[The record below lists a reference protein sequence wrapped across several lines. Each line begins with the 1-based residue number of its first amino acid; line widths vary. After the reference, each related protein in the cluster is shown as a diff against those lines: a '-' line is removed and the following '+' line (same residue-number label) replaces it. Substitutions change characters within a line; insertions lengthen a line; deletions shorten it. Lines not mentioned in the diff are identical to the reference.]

1 MNKLSTTKSLLA
13 KLLASENLTVEHG
26 KFSTASFDVKNRVL
40 RLPIWKEMSGSLYDL
55 MVLHEVG
62 HALWTPEAGW
72 HESASKKGPGFKSF
86 LNVVEDARIERKI
99 KDKYPGGRKSFT
111 DGYLELVRKDFFG
124 TKGVDLNE
132 LNLIDRI
139 NLYFKAGSSNGIEF
153 SEEENGFI
161 EKVATTRSWDDVV
174 RVSEE
179 LYEYAK
185 DHDSDTDMSDHEYS
199 SFEFGDDED
208 SEDEEMESDGDAS
221 EENSEVDETLEKF
234 KEHLKDLLE
243 AGEEEKED
251 SGSSTGTGE
260 GEGESEE
267 KSGSETGKSEKAKE
281 GEEADKGENGK
292 EENSSDGD
300 KKISSGSEGGT
311 ITDKDLSK
319 GVEDY
324 KPSSIT
330 DNNFRNKEE
339 LLVDDSDGSYEYVNL
354 PKSNLEK
361 IIIDYKDVHSEIRE
375 HYVDADSH
383 YEASNQILEAGKSFI
398 EFRNKNKK
406 TVEYLAK
413 EFEMKKA
420 ADAHSRSLTANSGIV
435 DSSLLHTY
443 KYNEHI
449 FKKISVTPDG
459 KNHGLIMVVDW
470 SGSMHRNIKGTVEQM
485 MTLVMFCK
493 RVNIPFEV
501 FLFTD
506 RYYSESRDTGETYS
520 RWTHKEIR
528 YGDLVINGFHLLN
541 MFSSRMRA
549 AELHSAYINMTAI
562 AGSYERKWNY
572 YGGGYHSI
580 PDKYDLGGTPLNN
593 SLFAMNDFI
602 PYFKTK
608 NNVQIVNMVYLTDGD
623 SGGSNAYWTPGRTEK
638 DDDRSRETSHF
649 GRYYSSGGKRP
660 KTFIR
665 DLETKKEYLCDESR
679 GRMTALLV
687 EILRDKH
694 DINIVNFFL
703 IERLKRWDFTR
714 WTNDPESSM
723 KEFRKEKSVVY
734 RDVEGWSSLYIM
746 KGGRDLQTEEK
757 ILEIGEDA
765 TRGQIRKAFS
775 KFSKGR
781 LENKKLL
788 SQFVDM
794 VAA

>member
-13 KLLASENLTVEHG
+13 KLLATENVTVEHG

-221 EENSEVDETLEKF
+221 GENSEVDETLEKF

-506 RYYSESRDTGETYS
+506 RYYSEHRDTNETYS

-528 YGDLVINGFHLLN
+528 YGDMVINGFHLLN
-541 MFSSRMRA
+541 VFSSRMRA

-608 NNVQIVNMVYLTDGD
+608 NNVQIVNMVYLTDGE
-623 SGGSNAYWTPGRTEK
+623 SGSSNAYWTPGRTEK
-638 DDDRSRETSHF
+638 DDGRSRETSHF

-665 DLETKKEYLCDESR
+665 DLETKKEYLFDDGR

-734 RDVEGWSSLYIM
+734 KDVEGWSSLYIM

>member
-1 MNKLSTTKSLLA
+1 MNKLSNTKSLLA
-13 KLLASENLTVEHG
+13 KLLATENVTVEHG
-26 KFSTASFDVKNRVL
+26 KFPTASFDVKNRVL

-62 HALWTPEAGW
+62 HALWTPAEGW
-72 HESASKKGPGFKSF
+72 HESASKKGAGFKSF

-111 DGYLELVRKDFFG
+111 TGYLELVRKDFFG
-124 TKGVDLNE
+124 TSGVDLNE

-161 EKVATTRSWDDVV
+161 EKVATTRTWDDVV

-185 DHDSDTDMSDHEYS
+185 DHDSNTDMSDHEYD
-199 SFEFGDDED
+199 SFEFDDSEED
-208 SEDEEMESDGDAS
+208 SEWNEDYDPSDYEGS
-221 EENSEVDETLEKF
+221 ENSEVDELEEKF

-243 AGEEEKED
+243 AGEEEKEE

-267 KSGSETGKSEKAKE
+267 EGKSAGDGSAKD
-281 GEEADKGENGK
+281 GEEGDNGENSKGEN
-292 EENSSDGD
+292 SSGGD

-311 ITDKDLSK
+311 ITDEDLSK
-319 GVEDY
+319 GIEDY

-339 LLVDDSDGSYEYVNL
+339 LLVDDSDGSYEYINL
-354 PKSNLEK
+354 PKSNLKK
-361 IIIDYKDVHSEIRE
+361 IIIDYKDVQSEIRE

-383 YEASNQILEAGKSFI
+383 YEVSNQILEAGKSFV

-420 ADAHSRSLTANSGIV
+420 ADAHSRTLTANSGIV

-449 FKKISVTPDG
+449 FKKINVTPDG

-501 FLFTD
+501 FLFSD
-506 RYYSESRDTGETYS
+506 RYYTENRDDGEPYS
-520 RWTHKEIR
+520 KWTHKEIR
-528 YGDLVINGFHLLN
+528 HGDMVINGFHLLN
-541 MFSSRMRA
+541 VFSSRMRA

-562 AGSYERKWNY
+562 ALSYERKWDYRSN
-572 YGGGYHSI
+572 GYHSI

-608 NNVQIVNMVYLTDGD
+608 NNVQIVNMVYLTDGE
-623 SGGSNAYWTPGRTEK
+623 SGGSNTYWTPGGGS
-638 DDDRSRETSHF
+638 DNRETSHF
-649 GRYYSSGGKRP
+649 GRYHSTSGKRP

-665 DLETKKEYLCDESR
+665 DLETKKEYLCDEAR
-679 GRMTALLV
+679 GRMTAQLV

-694 DINIVNFFL
+694 NINIVNFFL
-703 IERLKRWDFTR
+703 VDRLRKWDFSR
-714 WTNDPESSM
+714 WSNDVESSI
-723 KEFRKEKSVVY
+723 KTFRKEKSVVY

-746 KGGRDLQTEEK
+746 KGGRDLHTEEK

-765 TRGQIRKAFS
+765 TRSQIRRAFS

>member
-13 KLLASENLTVEHG
+13 KLLATENVTVEHG

-99 KDKYPGGRKSFT
+99 KDKYPGGRKSFI

-124 TKGVDLNE
+124 TSGVDLNE

-139 NLYFKAGSSNGIEF
+139 NLYFKAGSSSGIEF
-153 SEEENGFI
+153 SEEEKGFI
-161 EKVATTRSWDDVV
+161 EKVATTRTWDDVV

-199 SFEFGDDED
+199 SFEFGDSDDED
-208 SEDEEMESDGDAS
+208 FEDDEMESDGDAS

-260 GEGESEE
+260 GEGESED
-267 KSGSETGKSEKAKE
+267 KGKKTGKSEKAKE
-281 GEEADKGENGK
+281 GEEADKGKNDKG
-292 EENSSDGD
+292 ENSSDGD

-339 LLVDDSDGSYEYVNL
+339 LLVDDSDGTYEYVNL
-354 PKSNLEK
+354 PKSNLKK
-361 IIIDYKDVHSEIRE
+361 IIIDYKDVHSEIRG
-375 HYVDADSH
+375 HYVDDDSH
-383 YEASNQILEAGKSFI
+383 YEESNQILGAGKSFI

-506 RYYSESRDTGETYS
+506 RYYTENRDEGGSYS
-520 RWTHKEIR
+520 SWTHKEIK
-528 YGDLVINGFHLLN
+528 YGDMVINGFHLLN
-541 MFSSRMRA
+541 VFSSRMRA

-562 AGSYERKWNY
+562 AGAYERKWNY

-608 NNVQIVNMVYLTDGD
+608 NNVQIVNMVYLTDGE
-623 SGGSNAYWTPGRTEK
+623 SGGSNTYWTPGGGS
-638 DDDRSRETSHF
+638 DNRETSHF
-649 GRYYSSGGKRP
+649 GRYHSTSGKRP

-665 DLETKKEYLCDESR
+665 DLETKKEYLCDEAR

-694 DINIVNFFL
+694 NINIVNFFL
-703 IERLKRWDFTR
+703 VERLKRWDFSR
-714 WTNDPESSM
+714 WTNDVESSI
-723 KEFRKEKSVVY
+723 KKFRKEKSVVY
-734 RDVEGWSSLYIM
+734 RDVEGWSSLYVM
-746 KGGRDLQTEEK
+746 KGGQDLQTEEK
-757 ILEIGEDA
+757 VLEIGEDA
-765 TRGQIRKAFS
+765 TRSQIRKAFS

>member
-13 KLLASENLTVEHG
+13 KLLATENVTVEHG

-221 EENSEVDETLEKF
+221 GENSEVDETLEKF

-501 FLFTD
+501 FLFSD
-506 RYYSESRDTGETYS
+506 RYYTENRDREENYS

-608 NNVQIVNMVYLTDGD
+608 NNVQIVNMVYLTDGE
-623 SGGSNAYWTPGRTEK
+623 SGGSNTYWTPGRTEK

>member
-608 NNVQIVNMVYLTDGD
+608 NNVQIVNMVYLTDGE
-623 SGGSNAYWTPGRTEK
+623 SGGSNTYWTPGRTEK
-638 DDDRSRETSHF
+638 DDGRSRETSHF

-665 DLETKKEYLCDESR
+665 DLETKKEYLFDDGR

-694 DINIVNFFL
+694 NINIVNFFL

-765 TRGQIRKAFS
+765 TRGQIRRAFS

>member
-221 EENSEVDETLEKF
+221 GENSEVDETLEKF

-449 FKKISVTPDG
+449 FKKINVTPDG

-608 NNVQIVNMVYLTDGD
+608 NNVQVVNMVYLTDGD

-665 DLETKKEYLCDESR
+665 DLETKKEYLFDDGR

-694 DINIVNFFL
+694 NINIVNFFL

-765 TRGQIRKAFS
+765 TRSQIRRAFS

>member
-221 EENSEVDETLEKF
+221 GENSEVDETLEKF

-608 NNVQIVNMVYLTDGD
+608 NNVQIVNMVYLTDGE
-623 SGGSNAYWTPGRTEK
+623 SGGSNTYWTPGRTEK

-665 DLETKKEYLCDESR
+665 DLETKKEYLFDDGR

-694 DINIVNFFL
+694 NINIVNFFL

>member
-449 FKKISVTPDG
+449 FKKINVTPDG

-541 MFSSRMRA
+541 VFSSRMRA

-608 NNVQIVNMVYLTDGD
+608 NNVQIVNMVYLTDGE
-623 SGGSNAYWTPGRTEK
+623 SGGSNTYWTPGRTEK

-665 DLETKKEYLCDESR
+665 DLETKKEYLFDDGR

-694 DINIVNFFL
+694 NINIVNFFL
-703 IERLKRWDFTR
+703 VERLRKWDFSR
-714 WTNDPESSM
+714 WSNDVESSI
-723 KEFRKEKSVVY
+723 KVFRKEKSVVY

>member
-608 NNVQIVNMVYLTDGD
+608 NNVQVVNMVYLTDGD

-665 DLETKKEYLCDESR
+665 DLETKKEYLFDDGR

-694 DINIVNFFL
+694 NINIVNFFL

-734 RDVEGWSSLYIM
+734 KDVEGWSSLYIM

>member
-13 KLLASENLTVEHG
+13 KLLATENVTVEHG

-132 LNLIDRI
+132 MNLIDRI
-139 NLYFKAGSSNGIEF
+139 NLYFKGGSINGIEF

-221 EENSEVDETLEKF
+221 GENSEVDETLEKF

-501 FLFTD
+501 FLFSD
-506 RYYSESRDTGETYS
+506 RYYTENRDDNETHS
-520 RWTHKEIR
+520 KWTHKEIR
-528 YGDLVINGFHLLN
+528 YGDMIINGFHLLN
-541 MFSSRMRA
+541 VFSSRMRA

-608 NNVQIVNMVYLTDGD
+608 NNVQIVNMVYLTDGE
-623 SGGSNAYWTPGRTEK
+623 SGGSNTYWTPGRTEK

-665 DLETKKEYLCDESR
+665 DLETKKEYLFDDGR

-694 DINIVNFFL
+694 NINIVNFFL

>member
-221 EENSEVDETLEKF
+221 GEDSEVDETLEKF

-608 NNVQIVNMVYLTDGD
+608 NNVQIVNMVYLTDGE
-623 SGGSNAYWTPGRTEK
+623 SGGSNTYWTPGRTEK
-638 DDDRSRETSHF
+638 DDGRSRETSHF

-665 DLETKKEYLCDESR
+665 DLETKKEYLFDDGR

-694 DINIVNFFL
+694 NINIVNFFL

>member
-161 EKVATTRSWDDVV
+161 EKVATTRTWDDVV

-221 EENSEVDETLEKF
+221 GENSEVDETLEKF

-243 AGEEEKED
+243 AGEEEKEE

-319 GVEDY
+319 GIEDY
-324 KPSSIT
+324 EPSSIT

-623 SGGSNAYWTPGRTEK
+623 SAGSNTYWTPGRTEK
-638 DDDRSRETSHF
+638 DDGRSRETSHF

-665 DLETKKEYLCDESR
+665 DLETKKEYLFEDGR
-679 GRMTALLV
+679 GRMTSLLV

-694 DINIVNFFL
+694 NINIVNFFL

>member
-13 KLLASENLTVEHG
+13 KLLATENVTVEHG

-161 EKVATTRSWDDVV
+161 EKVATTRTWDDVV

-221 EENSEVDETLEKF
+221 GENSEVDETLEKF

-501 FLFTD
+501 FLFSD
-506 RYYSESRDTGETYS
+506 RYYTENRDREETYS

-528 YGDLVINGFHLLN
+528 YGDMVINGFHLLN
-541 MFSSRMRA
+541 VFSSRMRA

-608 NNVQIVNMVYLTDGD
+608 NNVQIVNMVYLTDGE
-623 SGGSNAYWTPGRTEK
+623 SGGSNTYWTPGRTEK
-638 DDDRSRETSHF
+638 DDGRSRETSHF

-665 DLETKKEYLCDESR
+665 DLETKKEYLFDDGR
-679 GRMTALLV
+679 GRMTSLLV

-694 DINIVNFFL
+694 NINIVNFFL

-765 TRGQIRKAFS
+765 TRGQIRRAFS

>member
-111 DGYLELVRKDFFG
+111 EGYLELVRKDFFG

-132 LNLIDRI
+132 MNLIDRI

-221 EENSEVDETLEKF
+221 GENSEVDETLEKF

-506 RYYSESRDTGETYS
+506 RYYSENRDTGETYS

-608 NNVQIVNMVYLTDGD
+608 NNVQVVNMVYLTDGD

-665 DLETKKEYLCDESR
+665 DLETKKEYLFDDGR

-694 DINIVNFFL
+694 NINIVNFFL

>member
-111 DGYLELVRKDFFG
+111 NGYLELVRKDFFG
-124 TKGVDLNE
+124 TKDLDLNE

-139 NLYFKAGSSNGIEF
+139 NLYFKAGSSSGIEF
-153 SEEENGFI
+153 SEEEKGFI
-161 EKVATTRSWDDVV
+161 EKVATTRTWDDVV

-221 EENSEVDETLEKF
+221 GENSEVDETLEKF

-608 NNVQIVNMVYLTDGD
+608 NNVQIVNMVYLTDGE

-665 DLETKKEYLCDESR
+665 DLETKKEYLFDDGR

-694 DINIVNFFL
+694 NINIVNFFL

-765 TRGQIRKAFS
+765 TRGQIRRAFS

>member
-221 EENSEVDETLEKF
+221 GENSEVDETLEKF

-506 RYYSESRDTGETYS
+506 RYYSENRDTNETYS

-528 YGDLVINGFHLLN
+528 YGDMVINGFHLLN

-608 NNVQIVNMVYLTDGD
+608 NNVQIVNMVYLTDGE
-623 SGGSNAYWTPGRTEK
+623 SGGSNTYWTPGRTEK
-638 DDDRSRETSHF
+638 DDGRSRETSHF

-665 DLETKKEYLCDESR
+665 DLETKKEYLFEDGR

-694 DINIVNFFL
+694 NINIVNFFL

>member
-13 KLLASENLTVEHG
+13 KLLATENVTVEHG

-608 NNVQIVNMVYLTDGD
+608 NNVQIVNMVYLTDGE
-623 SGGSNAYWTPGRTEK
+623 SGGSNTYWTPGRTEK
-638 DDDRSRETSHF
+638 DDGRSRETSHF

-665 DLETKKEYLCDESR
+665 DLETKKEYLFDDGR

-694 DINIVNFFL
+694 NINIVNFFL

-765 TRGQIRKAFS
+765 TRGQIRRAFS

>member
-221 EENSEVDETLEKF
+221 GENSEVDETLEKF

-339 LLVDDSDGSYEYVNL
+339 LLVDDSDGTYEYINL
-354 PKSNLEK
+354 PKSDLEK
-361 IIIDYKDVHSEIRE
+361 IIKDYKVVHSEMRE
-375 HYVDADSH
+375 HYVKCDSE
-383 YEASNQILEAGKSFI
+383 YENSNQILEAGKYFI

-623 SGGSNAYWTPGRTEK
+623 SAGSNTYWTPGRTEK

-665 DLETKKEYLCDESR
+665 DLETKKEYLFEDGR
-679 GRMTALLV
+679 GRMTSLLV

-694 DINIVNFFL
+694 NINIVNFFL

-734 RDVEGWSSLYIM
+734 KDVEGWSSLYIM

>member
-13 KLLASENLTVEHG
+13 KLLATENVTVEHG

-62 HALWTPEAGW
+62 HALWTPAAGW
-72 HESASKKGPGFKSF
+72 HESASKKGAGFKSF

-161 EKVATTRSWDDVV
+161 EKVATTRTWDDVV

-221 EENSEVDETLEKF
+221 GENSEVDETLEKF

-608 NNVQIVNMVYLTDGD
+608 NNVQIVNMVYLTDGE

-638 DDDRSRETSHF
+638 DDGRSRETSHF

-665 DLETKKEYLCDESR
+665 DLETKKEYLFDDGR

-694 DINIVNFFL
+694 NINIVNFFL

>member
-1 MNKLSTTKSLLA
+1 MNKLSNTKSLLA
-13 KLLASENLTVEHG
+13 KLLATENVTVEHG
-26 KFSTASFDVKNRVL
+26 KFPTASFDVKNRVL

-62 HALWTPEAGW
+62 HALWTPAEGW
-72 HESASKKGPGFKSF
+72 HESASKKGAGFKSF

-111 DGYLELVRKDFFG
+111 NGYLELVRKDFFG
-124 TKGVDLNE
+124 TSGVDLNE

-139 NLYFKAGSSNGIEF
+139 NLYFKAGSSSGIEF
-153 SEEENGFI
+153 SEEEKGFI
-161 EKVATTRSWDDVV
+161 EKVATTRTWDDVV

-185 DHDSDTDMSDHEYS
+185 DHDSDTDMSDHEYD
-199 SFEFGDDED
+199 SFEFDDSEED
-208 SEDEEMESDGDAS
+208 SEWNEDYDPSDYEGS
-221 EENSEVDETLEKF
+221 ENSEVDELEEKF

-243 AGEEEKED
+243 AGEEEKEE

-267 KSGSETGKSEKAKE
+267 EGKSAGDGSAKE
-281 GEEADKGENGK
+281 GEEADTGENSKGEN
-292 EENSSDGD
+292 SSGGD

-311 ITDKDLSK
+311 ITDEDLSK
-319 GVEDY
+319 GIEDY

-339 LLVDDSDGSYEYVNL
+339 LLVDDSDGTYEYVNL
-354 PKSNLEK
+354 PKSNLKK
-361 IIIDYKDVHSEIRE
+361 IIIDYKDVQSEIRE

-383 YEASNQILEAGKSFI
+383 YEVSNQILEAGKSFV

-420 ADAHSRSLTANSGIV
+420 ADAHSRTLTANSGIV

-449 FKKISVTPDG
+449 FKKINVTPDG

-501 FLFTD
+501 FLFSD
-506 RYYSESRDTGETYS
+506 RYYTENRDDGEPYS
-520 RWTHKEIR
+520 KWTHKEIR
-528 YGDLVINGFHLLN
+528 HGDMVINGFHLLN
-541 MFSSRMRA
+541 VFSSRMRA

-562 AGSYERKWNY
+562 ASSYERKWDYRSN
-572 YGGGYHSI
+572 GYHSI

-602 PYFKTK
+602 PYFKSK
-608 NNVQIVNMVYLTDGD
+608 NNVQIVNMVYLTDGE
-623 SGGSNAYWTPGRTEK
+623 SGGSNTYWTPGGGS
-638 DDDRSRETSHF
+638 DNRETSHF
-649 GRYYSSGGKRP
+649 GRYHSTSGKRP

-665 DLETKKEYLCDESR
+665 DLETKKEYLCDEAR
-679 GRMTALLV
+679 GRMTAQLV

-694 DINIVNFFL
+694 NINIVNFFL
-703 IERLKRWDFTR
+703 VERLRKWDFSR
-714 WTNDPESSM
+714 WSNDVESSI
-723 KEFRKEKSVVY
+723 KTFRKEKSVVY
-734 RDVEGWSSLYIM
+734 RDVEGWSSLYVM

-765 TRGQIRKAFS
+765 TRSQIRRAFS

>member
-13 KLLASENLTVEHG
+13 KLLATENVTVEHG

-132 LNLIDRI
+132 MNLIDRI
-139 NLYFKAGSSNGIEF
+139 NLYFKGGSINGIEF

-221 EENSEVDETLEKF
+221 GENSEVDETLEKF

-528 YGDLVINGFHLLN
+528 YGDMVINGFHLLN
-541 MFSSRMRA
+541 VFSSRMRA

-608 NNVQIVNMVYLTDGD
+608 NNVQIVNMVYLTDGE
-623 SGGSNAYWTPGRTEK
+623 SGGSNTYWTPGRTEK

-665 DLETKKEYLCDESR
+665 DLETKKEYLFDDGR

-694 DINIVNFFL
+694 NINIVNFFL

>member
-221 EENSEVDETLEKF
+221 GENSEVDETLEKF

-608 NNVQIVNMVYLTDGD
+608 NNVQIVNMVYLTDGE
-623 SGGSNAYWTPGRTEK
+623 SGGSNTYWTPGRTEK
-638 DDDRSRETSHF
+638 DDGRSRETSHF

-665 DLETKKEYLCDESR
+665 DLETKKEYLFEDGR

-694 DINIVNFFL
+694 NINIVNFFL

>member
-185 DHDSDTDMSDHEYS
+185 DHDSDTDLSDHEYS

-608 NNVQIVNMVYLTDGD
+608 NNVQVVNMVYLTDGD

-665 DLETKKEYLCDESR
+665 DLETKKEYLFDDGR

-694 DINIVNFFL
+694 NINIVNFFL

>member
-1 MNKLSTTKSLLA
+1 M
-13 KLLASENLTVEHG
+13 
-26 KFSTASFDVKNRVL
+26 
-40 RLPIWKEMSGSLYDL
+40 
-55 MVLHEVG
+55 
-62 HALWTPEAGW
+62 
-72 HESASKKGPGFKSF
+72 
-86 LNVVEDARIERKI
+86 
-99 KDKYPGGRKSFT
+99 
-111 DGYLELVRKDFFG
+111 
-124 TKGVDLNE
+124 
-132 LNLIDRI
+132 
-139 NLYFKAGSSNGIEF
+139 
-153 SEEENGFI
+153 
-161 EKVATTRSWDDVV
+161 
-174 RVSEE
+174 
-179 LYEYAK
+179 
-185 DHDSDTDMSDHEYS
+185 
-199 SFEFGDDED
+199 
-208 SEDEEMESDGDAS
+208 
-221 EENSEVDETLEKF
+221 
-234 KEHLKDLLE
+234 
-243 AGEEEKED
+243 
-251 SGSSTGTGE
+251 
-260 GEGESEE
+260 
-267 KSGSETGKSEKAKE
+267 
-281 GEEADKGENGK
+281 
-292 EENSSDGD
+292 
-300 KKISSGSEGGT
+300 
-311 ITDKDLSK
+311 
-319 GVEDY
+319 
-324 KPSSIT
+324 
-330 DNNFRNKEE
+330 
-339 LLVDDSDGSYEYVNL
+339 VDDSDGSYEYVNL

-506 RYYSESRDTGETYS
+506 RYYSEHRDTNETYS

-528 YGDLVINGFHLLN
+528 YGDMVINGFHLLN
-541 MFSSRMRA
+541 VFSSRMRA

-608 NNVQIVNMVYLTDGD
+608 NNVQIVNMVYLTDGE
-623 SGGSNAYWTPGRTEK
+623 SGGSNTYWTPGRTEK
-638 DDDRSRETSHF
+638 DDGRSRETSHF

-665 DLETKKEYLCDESR
+665 DLETKKEYLFDDGR

-694 DINIVNFFL
+694 NINIVNFFL

>member
-13 KLLASENLTVEHG
+13 KLLATENVTVEHG

-161 EKVATTRSWDDVV
+161 EKVATTRTWDDVV

-501 FLFTD
+501 FLFSD
-506 RYYSESRDTGETYS
+506 RYYTENRDREETYS

-528 YGDLVINGFHLLN
+528 YGDMVINGFHLLN
-541 MFSSRMRA
+541 VFSSRMRA

-608 NNVQIVNMVYLTDGD
+608 NNVQIVNMVYLTDGE
-623 SGGSNAYWTPGRTEK
+623 SGGSNTYWTPGRTEK
-638 DDDRSRETSHF
+638 DDGRSRETSHF

-665 DLETKKEYLCDESR
+665 DLETKKEYLFDDGR

-694 DINIVNFFL
+694 NINIVNFFL

-765 TRGQIRKAFS
+765 TRGQIRRAFS

>member
-221 EENSEVDETLEKF
+221 GENSEVDETLEKF

-528 YGDLVINGFHLLN
+528 YGDMVINGFHLLN
-541 MFSSRMRA
+541 VFSSRMRA

-608 NNVQIVNMVYLTDGD
+608 NNVQIVNMVYLTDGE
-623 SGGSNAYWTPGRTEK
+623 SGGSNVYWSPGRTEK
-638 DDDRSRETSHF
+638 DDGRSRETSHF

-694 DINIVNFFL
+694 NINIVNFFL
-703 IERLKRWDFTR
+703 VDRLRKWDFSR
-714 WTNDPESSM
+714 WSNDVESSI
-723 KEFRKEKSVVY
+723 KVFRKEKSVVY

>member
-1 MNKLSTTKSLLA
+1 MNKLSNTKSLLA
-13 KLLASENLTVEHG
+13 KLLATENVTVEHG
-26 KFSTASFDVKNRVL
+26 KFPTASFDVKNRVL

-62 HALWTPEAGW
+62 HALWTPAEGW
-72 HESASKKGPGFKSF
+72 HESASKRGAGFKSF

-111 DGYLELVRKDFFG
+111 NGYLELVRKDFFG
-124 TKGVDLNE
+124 TSGVDLNE

-139 NLYFKAGSSNGIEF
+139 NLYFKAGSSSGIEF
-153 SEEENGFI
+153 SEEEKGFI
-161 EKVATTRSWDDVV
+161 EKVATTRTWDDVV

-185 DHDSDTDMSDHEYS
+185 DHDSNTDMSDHEYD
-199 SFEFGDDED
+199 SFEFDDSEED
-208 SEDEEMESDGDAS
+208 SEWNEDYDPSDYEGS
-221 EENSEVDETLEKF
+221 ENSEVDELEEKF

-243 AGEEEKED
+243 AGEEEKEEN
-251 SGSSTGTGE
+251 SGSSSATGE

-267 KSGSETGKSEKAKE
+267 EGKSAGDGSAKE
-281 GEEADKGENGK
+281 GEEADTGENSKG
-292 EENSSDGD
+292 ENSSDGD

-311 ITDKDLSK
+311 ITDKDSK
-319 GVEDY
+319 EVEDY

-339 LLVDDSDGSYEYVNL
+339 LLVDDSDGTYEYVNL
-354 PKSNLEK
+354 PKSNLKK
-361 IIIDYKDVHSEIRE
+361 IIIDYKDVQSEIRE

-383 YEASNQILEAGKSFI
+383 YEVSNQILEAGKSFV

-420 ADAHSRSLTANSGIV
+420 ADAHSRTLTANSGIV

-501 FLFTD
+501 FLFSD
-506 RYYSESRDTGETYS
+506 RYYTENRDDGEPYS
-520 RWTHKEIR
+520 KWTHKEIR
-528 YGDLVINGFHLLN
+528 HGDMVINGFHLLN
-541 MFSSRMRA
+541 VFSSRMRA

-562 AGSYERKWNY
+562 ASSYERKWDYRSN
-572 YGGGYHSI
+572 GYHSI

-608 NNVQIVNMVYLTDGD
+608 NNVQIVNMVYLTDGE
-623 SGGSNAYWTPGRTEK
+623 SGGSNTYWTPGGGS
-638 DDDRSRETSHF
+638 DNRETSHF
-649 GRYYSSGGKRP
+649 GRYHSTSGKRP

-665 DLETKKEYLCDESR
+665 DLETKKEYLCDEAR
-679 GRMTALLV
+679 GRMTAQLV

-694 DINIVNFFL
+694 NINIVNFFL
-703 IERLKRWDFTR
+703 VERLRKWDFSR
-714 WTNDPESSM
+714 WSNDVESSI
-723 KEFRKEKSVVY
+723 KTFRKEKSVVY

-757 ILEIGEDA
+757 VLEIDEDA
-765 TRGQIRKAFS
+765 TRSQIRRAFS

>member
-13 KLLASENLTVEHG
+13 KLLATENVTVEHG

-62 HALWTPEAGW
+62 HALWTPEEGW

-99 KDKYPGGRKSFT
+99 KDKYPGGRKSFI

-124 TKGVDLNE
+124 TSGVDLNG

-139 NLYFKAGSSNGIEF
+139 NLYFKAGSSSGIEF
-153 SEEENGFI
+153 SEEENEFI
-161 EKVATTRSWDDVV
+161 EKVSTTRTWDDVV

-199 SFEFGDDED
+199 SYEWSDEDDGEFGDDEEMND
-208 SEDEEMESDGDAS
+208 YTDDFTEEEKEK
-221 EENSEVDETLEKF
+221 EEEIKRFIEG
-234 KEHLKDLLE
+234 LE
-243 AGEEEKED
+243 AGEEEKEN

-267 KSGSETGKSEKAKE
+267 KGKETGESEKAKE
-281 GEEADKGENGK
+281 GEEANKGENGK
-292 EENSSDGD
+292 GENSSDD
-300 KKISSGSEGGT
+300 KKMSFGSEGGI

-319 GVEDY
+319 KIEEY
-324 KPSSIT
+324 EPSSIT

-339 LLVDDSDGSYEYVNL
+339 LLVDDSDGTYEYINL
-354 PKSNLEK
+354 PKSDLEK
-361 IIIDYKDVHSEIRE
+361 IIKDYKVVHSEMRE
-375 HYVDADSH
+375 HYVECDSE
-383 YEASNQILEAGKSFI
+383 YENSNQILEAGKYFI

-449 FKKISVTPDG
+449 FKKINVTPDG

-470 SGSMHRNIKGTVEQM
+470 SGSMSRNIKGTIEQM

-501 FLFTD
+501 FLFSD
-506 RYYSESRDTGETYS
+506 RCDSEYREEREHYSK
-520 RWTHKEIR
+520 WTHKEIK
-528 YGDLVINGFHLLN
+528 YGDIVINGFHLLN
-541 MFSSRMRA
+541 VFSSRMRA
-549 AELHSAYINMTAI
+549 AELHSAYINMMAV
-562 AGSYERKWNY
+562 ARAYELKWDY
-572 YGGGYHSI
+572 YRSGYHSI
-580 PDKYDLGGTPLNN
+580 PDNYELGGTPLNN

-608 NNVQIVNMVYLTDGD
+608 NNVQIVNMVYLTDGE
-623 SGGSNAYWTPGRTEK
+623 SNGSSSYWAPGTEGNSTKNFGRWSSGSN
-638 DDDRSRETSHF
+638 
-649 GRYYSSGGKRP
+649 KRP

-665 DLETKKEYLCDESR
+665 DLETKKEYLLEESR
-679 GRMTALLV
+679 GRMTSLLV

-694 DINIVNFFL
+694 NINIVNFFL
-703 IERLKRWDFTR
+703 IERARRWDFSR
-714 WTNDPESSM
+714 WTNDIDSSV

-734 RDVEGWSSLYIM
+734 RNTEGWSSLYIM

-757 ILEIGEDA
+757 ILDIGEDA
-765 TRGQIRKAFS
+765 TRGQIRRAFS

>member
-99 KDKYPGGRKSFT
+99 KDKYPGGRKSFI

-124 TKGVDLNE
+124 TSGVDLNE

-221 EENSEVDETLEKF
+221 GENSEVDETLEKF

-449 FKKISVTPDG
+449 FKKINVTPDG

-549 AELHSAYINMTAI
+549 AELHSAYINMMAI
-562 AGSYERKWNY
+562 ASSYERKWNY

-608 NNVQIVNMVYLTDGD
+608 NNVQIVNMVYLTDGE
-623 SGGSNAYWTPGRTEK
+623 SGGSNVYWSPGRTEK
-638 DDDRSRETSHF
+638 DDGRSRETSHF
-649 GRYYSSGGKRP
+649 GRYYSSGNKRP

-665 DLETKKEYLCDESR
+665 DLETKKEYLFDDGR

>member
-541 MFSSRMRA
+541 VFSSRMRA

-608 NNVQIVNMVYLTDGD
+608 NNVQIVNMVYLTDGE
-623 SGGSNAYWTPGRTEK
+623 SGGSNTYWTPGRTEK
-638 DDDRSRETSHF
+638 DDGRSRETSHF

-665 DLETKKEYLCDESR
+665 DLETKKEYLFDDGR

-694 DINIVNFFL
+694 NINIVNFFL